1 MANRRILQYP
11 NPRLRRVSTD
21 IDFNSE
27 DPTQI
32 VQDLLDTLDVSSG
45 VGLAA
50 PQIGYEKNIVILQPK
65 AFGVDNPDPFPQR
78 EQFMV
83 FINPEMILSENKVSW
98 PEACLSVPLGQGNVS
113 RSETCEVKYRDIS
126 GNEKLLSLKW
136 PLSAALQHECDHLEG
151 KLFID
156 RVSRFVRESIT
167 KKITKL
173 NKKKAREA
181 EQKKEEE
188 IFDLY
193 GEAGLRDYRKRKL
206 ASKGNAKKKI
216 PRKKKPK
223 TFGRKKKKK

>member
-1 MANRRILQYP
+1 M
-11 NPRLRRVSTD
+11 
-21 IDFNSE
+21 
-27 DPTQI
+27 
-32 VQDLLDTLDVSSG
+32 
-45 VGLAA
+45 
-50 PQIGYEKNIVILQPK
+50 
-65 AFGVDNPDPFPQR
+65 
-78 EQFMV
+78 
-83 FINPEMILSENKVSW
+83 
-98 PEACLSVPLGQGNVS
+98 
-113 RSETCEVKYRDIS
+113 
-126 GNEKLLSLKW
+126 SLKW